1 VRAADVAHGCGTDAA
16 YQPARPARG
25 PDDARRRARY
35 GGGWAR
41 LPDAAGYGG
50 GWAGPADP
58 LAADLAAL
66 VAIPSVSS
74 PAPAR
79 DALAAAA
86 GWLARRLAGLGAHRV
101 AVRWVAGAPV
111 VLAERRGPPGAPTV
125 LAYGHFDVVAPGPR
139 RSWSAPPFRAV
150 RRDGV
155 LFGRGAADDKGP
167 VLAQLQAA
175 RDGAAVG
182 WKFVYDGAEEIGSPG
197 LTRLLPGLAGWLADV
212 DAVLVCD
219 TEATAGGR
227 PTVTCSLR
235 GQLTVELTTR
245 GAGRP
250 LHAGRYGGA
259 VPNPAQALAHLVA
272 SLHRPDGRVA
282 INGFVGDVRPVP
294 PLGAAELD
302 RRLAPLARPGWGEP
316 GRRPA
321 EQVTGWPALVVTA
334 LCAGD
339 CGAGPWHSIPAE
351 ARAKINVRLVPDQR
365 PAVVFRQL
373 AAHLA
378 RHAPP
383 GITVGLRRLVG
394 TRPWAAGS
402 LDGPAARAAAA
413 AVREV
418 WGRAPALVRSGGTVP
433 AVPLLARALPRA
445 EILLLGFTLPGD
457 GAHAPDEHVELARL
471 RAAADTVTRFTERLA
486 EAAP

>member
-1 VRAADVAHGCGTDAA
+1 MRSADPLAAD
-16 YQPARPARG
+16 G
-25 PDDARRRARY
+25 PLAT
-35 GGGWAR
+35 
-41 LPDAAGYGG
+41 AGDPVR
-50 GWAGPADP
+50 PADP

-79 DALAAAA
+79 QALAAAA
-86 GWLARRLAGLGAHRV
+86 GWLARQLAGLGAQRV
-101 AVRWVAGAPV
+101 AVRWVAGGPV

-125 LAYGHFDVVAPGPR
+125 LGYGHFDVVAAGSR
-139 RSWSAPPFRAV
+139 RSWSSPPFRAI

-155 LFGRGAADDKGP
+155 VFGRGAADDKGP
-167 VLAQLQAA
+167 MLAQLRAA
-175 RDGAAVG
+175 RDSPAVS

-197 LTRLLPGLAGWLADV
+197 LTRLLPRLAGWLADV

-219 TEATAGGR
+219 TEATGDGR
-227 PTVTCSLR
+227 PTLTCSLR

-272 SLHRPDGRVA
+272 SLHQPDGRIAVH
-282 INGFVGDVRPVP
+282 GFADDVRPVA

-302 RRLAPLARPGWGEP
+302 RRLAQLARPGWGEP

-321 EQVTGWPALVVTA
+321 EQVTTWPALVINA

-339 CGAGPWHSIPAE
+339 CGTGPWHAIPAG
-351 ARAKINVRLVPDQR
+351 ARAKINVRLVPDQH

-373 AAHLA
+373 ATHLA
-378 RHAPP
+378 GLAPP
-383 GITVGLRRLVG
+383 GITVGLRRLLA
-394 TRPWAAGS
+394 TEPWAATR
-402 LDGPAARAAAA
+402 LDGPATRAAVAA
-413 AVREV
+413 LGQM
-418 WGRAPALVRSGGTVP
+418 WGRPPALVRSGATVP
-433 AVPLLARALPRA
+433 AVSLLARALPRA
-445 EILLLGFTLPGD
+445 EILLLGFTLPSN

-471 RAAADTVTRFTERLA
+471 RAAADTITRLTQHLV
-486 EAAP
+486 EATS